1 MKEIK
6 IVVGSF
12 WMAVAAI
19 GVAVVIAAASIVI
32 ALQYNKTQWDI
43 ANLQKESQATAS
55 KNIGDGLHEIG
66 SGICQT
72 STKSFVFCN

>member
-1 MKEIK
+1 MKEVK

-43 ANLQKESQATAS
+43 ANLQKESQAAAAQD
-55 KNIGDGLHEIG
+55 IGNGLSEIG
-66 SGICQT
+66 SGICKT
-72 STKSFVFCN
+72 STKTYLFCN